1 MDHESDLRRNNKIK
15 LIGSL
20 SAVFA
25 VLLMGDTA
33 DLVNVGPGVLSGICI
48 GVTVVCMVLIST
60 RAK

>member
-20 SAVFA
+20 AAVFA
-25 VLLMGDTA
+25 VLFMGDTA
-33 DLVNVGPGVLSGICI
+33 DLVNVGPGVLTGICI
-48 GVTVVCMVLIST
+48 GVTVACMILISK